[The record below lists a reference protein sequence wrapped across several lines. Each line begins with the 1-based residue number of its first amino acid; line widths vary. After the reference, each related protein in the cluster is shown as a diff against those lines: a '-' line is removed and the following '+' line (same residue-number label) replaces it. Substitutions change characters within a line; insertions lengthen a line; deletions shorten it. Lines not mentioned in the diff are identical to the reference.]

1 MKQTIKLITITFL
14 IALIFSSCRKEF
26 MISETEPNQSGLVAN
41 STLTSL
47 MNMVSLNDGSDDNII
62 DSASSIKIKL
72 PVTVII
78 NGIKV
83 FVVSEKDFNT
93 IERIF
98 DEYDNDKDEL
108 QIIFPITIV
117 LSDFTEITINNQSE
131 FDSIKNKYSGENIVD
146 DDIECIDFV
155 YPVTATVFDVITE
168 QIDFITITNDN
179 EMHIFLNNI
188 DGDDIANINF
198 PVSMVLPDSTRIN
211 IASLKELENAINNA
225 KGSCDEDDDNDFD
238 DDGNVDG
245 EDVADS
251 TLAQFT
257 EMLASCSDWIV
268 DKLELND
275 SDLENNYIGY
285 TFNFRKDSTLLVHE
299 NSNNFSGT
307 WSSYKNGENV
317 IVVIKLPALPDFN
330 ASWNLDNIEQGE
342 VIKGIGLSRGENNLR
357 FVSSCN

>member
-1 MKQTIKLITITFL
+1 MSKSI
-14 IALIFSSCRKEF
+14 
-26 MISETEPNQSGLVAN
+26 LV
-41 STLTSL
+41 
-47 MNMVSLNDGSDDNII
+47 
-62 DSASSIKIKL
+62 
-72 PVTVII
+72 P
-78 NGIKV
+78 
-83 FVVSEKDFNT
+83 
-93 IERIF
+93 
-98 DEYDNDKDEL
+98 
-108 QIIFPITIV
+108 
-117 LSDFTEITINNQSE
+117 FTEITINNQSE

-168 QIDFITITNDN
+168 QIDYITITNDN
-179 EMHIFLNNI
+179 EMRIFLNNI

-257 EMLASCSDWIV
+257 EMLASCSDWTV